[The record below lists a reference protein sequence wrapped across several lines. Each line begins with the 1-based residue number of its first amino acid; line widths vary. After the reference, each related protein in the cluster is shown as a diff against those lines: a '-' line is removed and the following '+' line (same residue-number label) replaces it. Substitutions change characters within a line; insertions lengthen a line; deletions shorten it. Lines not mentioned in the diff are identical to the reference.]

1 MKWHIDKQHKLI
13 EKVTSKKLQSDYR
26 LHIDGIPIDEDHI
39 MTREKIDKRIETITE
54 DNPKS
59 FFKRMFK
66 K

>member
-1 MKWHIDKQHKLI
+1 MINNKL
-13 EKVTSKKLQSDYR
+13 KPDYR
-26 LHIDGIPIDEDHI
+26 LHIDGMPIDEDHI
-39 MTREKIDKRIETITE
+39 MPREKMDKRIEKTTE